1 MSLFHCERCWETP
14 CVCGDAYGYRH
25 LSRNELLTLIDGLN
39 RLVWEK
45 DRLGLDR
52 DKRQHGVV
60 IKTVQDKAD
69 G

>member
-1 MSLFHCERCWETP
+1 M
-14 CVCGDAYGYRH
+14 CGDAYGYRH